1 MAVGHDPARR
11 NLQTNVFSVRLRI
24 LKARIDIIGATV
36 AFSLIVHGMITVCNV
51 FSSPSGSIRLQCR
64 VVVIEAGDFFFIIII
79 VLLELV
85 MT

>member
-1 MAVGHDPARR
+1 MAVGHDPTRR
-11 NLQTNVFSVRLRI
+11 NLQTNVLGVCLRM

-36 AFSLIVHGMITVCNV
+36 TFCLIVHGMITVCDV
-51 FSSPSGSIRLQCR
+51 FSSSSSNIRLQWR
-64 VVVIEAGDFFFIIII
+64 VSVIEAGDFFFIII